1 MQKDLVA
8 GFSSTKNTANN
19 KLESI
24 PDRLAALNEKLEGIE
39 RELKPLEEDV
49 KDKAALEQLNKQLK
63 AEREKLA
70 RINAKIKELEAIT
83 KKGEECIKE
92 LNEQFSSLINLYN
105 SHCAIVSDHQ
115 MDDDIKI
122 EARVVVDAPK
132 FDSFVS
138 CYHKSGV
145 IRTVVKDVLD
155 DNGDYHFDVD
165 THAAFVEKTANTI
178 RGSQSPTLRKNH
190 SLKDAYKLLYADYF
204 GIDFLVTYKNDSI
217 VHMSPGK
224 RGLVLLSLML
234 ELSNSTHPILID
246 QPEDNLDNR
255 TIYSELKDFVR
266 KCKSKRQIIMVTHN
280 ANLVVAADAE
290 CVVVADQRGQP
301 GTAGAH
307 QFEYFGGSL
316 EHSLKCDNSYD
327 YQSLDELGIRQHV
340 CHILEGGIS
349 AFKEREQ
356 KYNLL

>member
-1 MQKDLVA
+1 
-8 GFSSTKNTANN
+8 
-19 KLESI
+19 
-24 PDRLAALNEKLEGIE
+24 
-39 RELKPLEEDV
+39 
-49 KDKAALEQLNKQLK
+49 
-63 AEREKLA
+63 
-70 RINAKIKELEAIT
+70 
-83 KKGEECIKE
+83 
-92 LNEQFSSLINLYN
+92 
-105 SHCAIVSDHQ
+105 

-122 EARVVVDAPK
+122 EAKVVVDASK

-138 CYHKSGV
+138 CYHKSGA
-145 IRTVVKDVLD
+145 IRTVVNDVQD
-155 DNGDYHFDVD
+155 ENGDYHFDID

-178 RGSQSPTLRKNH
+178 RGSQSPTLRKNQ
-190 SLKDAYKLLYADYF
+190 SLKDTYKFLYADYF

-290 CVVVADQRGQP
+290 CVVVADQRGQS
-301 GTAGAH
+301 GTAGTH
-307 QFEYFGGSL
+307 QFEYLGGSL
-316 EHSLKCDNSYD
+316 EHSLKSDNSYD